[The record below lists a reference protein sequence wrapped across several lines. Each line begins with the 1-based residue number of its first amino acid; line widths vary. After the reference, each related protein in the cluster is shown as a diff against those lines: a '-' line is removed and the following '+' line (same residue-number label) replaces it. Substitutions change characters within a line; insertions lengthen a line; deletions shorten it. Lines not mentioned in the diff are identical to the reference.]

1 MRWVVVPKNM
11 AAMVEEGLKNMA
23 MMEEV
28 MAVGVMEEDNK
39 TMEDLMK
46 LNMHTVENNKM
57 LNMLMI

>member
-1 MRWVVVPKNM
+1 MVPKNM